1 MSASAFLKGQFRPR
15 IMIYNTIE
23 TENLINFEKL
33 FLSTLLDYDLPRK
46 CFEDI
51 CELLEDIYKH
61 TKCKNYFFTF

>member
-1 MSASAFLKGQFRPR
+1 
-15 IMIYNTIE
+15 MIYNTIE